1 VNTLVTIMMMVVM
14 ERTSNY
20 NAPPLPLYKHILTKC
35 YGPDGKQDVGFI
47 LKTRRDE
54 TIYPHN

>member
-1 VNTLVTIMMMVVM
+1 MMVVM

-20 NAPPLPLYKHILTKC
+20 DAPLPLYKHILTKC
-35 YGPDGKQDVGFI
+35 NGPDGKQDLGFT

-54 TIYPHN
+54 TI